1 MCSEGRIHFQ
11 YNVKLN
17 RSLEQRENRSL
28 EQRENRLRR
37 EKCYRSPSNSALG
50 IVSAN
55 KIVCM
60 LLKQALS
67 CFTAIKFQK
76 GFPFS
81 YILTTRCRAC
91 RVVEVKLRTALATS
105 KGASG
110 GSDNP
115 LSVSSLK
122 TGWTRKGERS
132 SSHFLSYILIK
143 SGTCISNLS

>member
-1 MCSEGRIHFQ
+1 
-11 YNVKLN
+11 
-17 RSLEQRENRSL
+17 
-28 EQRENRLRR
+28 
-37 EKCYRSPSNSALG
+37 
-50 IVSAN
+50 
-55 KIVCM
+55 M

-67 CFTAIKFQK
+67 SFTAIKFQK

-81 YILTTRCRAC
+81 YILTPRCRAC
-91 RVVEVKLRTALATS
+91 PIVEVKLRTALAFS

-110 GSDNP
+110 GPDNP

-122 TGWTRKGERS
+122 TGWTRKREGS

>member
-1 MCSEGRIHFQ
+1 MCSEGRTDFQ

-17 RSLEQRENRSL
+17 RSF

-37 EKCYRSPSNSALG
+37 EKCYRSPSNSAHG

-55 KIVCM
+55 KTVCM

-67 CFTAIKFQK
+67 SFTAIKFQK

-81 YILTTRCRAC
+81 YILTPRCRAC
-91 RVVEVKLRTALATS
+91 RVVEVKLRTALACS

-115 LSVSSLK
+115 LSV
-122 TGWTRKGERS
+122 
-132 SSHFLSYILIK
+132 
-143 SGTCISNLS
+143 